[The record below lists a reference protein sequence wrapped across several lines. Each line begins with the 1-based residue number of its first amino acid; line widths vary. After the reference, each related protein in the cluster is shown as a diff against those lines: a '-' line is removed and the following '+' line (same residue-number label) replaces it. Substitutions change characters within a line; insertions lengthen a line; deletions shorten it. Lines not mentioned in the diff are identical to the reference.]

1 MTRVSRQPFCC
12 IVILLILASACQVW
26 AKEKMVG
33 VLISQE
39 IVPYVSM
46 VEGLESRIKDPVQR
60 FFLDEAGKPYSL
72 SGRNATLNPPMYD
85 ALVAVGP
92 EALHYL
98 KAQAGSTPLVYGMVL
113 NPDNVVDGPQ
123 ALPCGVSLNIP
134 AAAQFSSI
142 LQHIPYLK
150 RLGVLFDPDN
160 NQAWFENAAAV
171 AADRG
176 FDLLPLQVS
185 RQDGRLNMVG
195 EFSRLD
201 AILFI
206 PDKSIISK
214 AVIQYVIKQG
224 VINNTPVIGYNQFF
238 ADSGAAFNFLIDY
251 QGVGQQVARQVEL
264 LLAGEKCEAD
274 VSAKYEAVVNEEVWR
289 SMSKKIRPDGSSRT
303 ED

>member
-1 MTRVSRQPFCC
+1 MNSAPRQTLRC
-12 IVILLILASACQVW
+12 IVILLLLTTVGQGW
-26 AKEKMVG
+26 AKEKSVG
-33 VLISQE
+33 VLISRE
-39 IVPYVSM
+39 IVPYVAM
-46 VEGLESRIKDPVQR
+46 VEGLESRIHDPVQR
-60 FFLDEAGKPYSL
+60 FFLDEEGKPYSL
-72 SGRNATLNPPMYD
+72 GGRNATLNPQMFD

-98 KAQAGSTPLVYGMVL
+98 KTQAGSTPLVYGMVL
-113 NPDNVVDGPQ
+113 NPDNVVDDPQ
-123 ALPCGVSLNIP
+123 KMPCGVSLNIP

-142 LQHIPYLK
+142 LQHIPDLK
-150 RLGVLFDPDN
+150 RLGVLFDPGN
-160 NQAWFENAAAV
+160 NQAWFKSAAVV

-176 FDLLPLQVS
+176 FDLIPLQVS
-185 RQDGRLNMVG
+185 RQGGRLNMVG
-195 EFSRLD
+195 EFARLD

-251 QGVGQQVARQVEL
+251 QRVGQQVAAQVEL
-264 LLAGEKCEAD
+264 LLAGEKCEEA
-274 VSAKYEAVVNEEVWR
+274 VSSKYEAVINEEVWQ
-289 SMSKKIRPDGSSRT
+289 SMMKKRRT

>member
-1 MTRVSRQPFCC
+1 MTSAPRQTLRC
-12 IVILLILASACQVW
+12 IVTLLLLATAGQGW
-26 AKEKMVG
+26 AKEKSVG
-33 VLISQE
+33 VLISRE

-46 VEGLESRIKDPVQR
+46 VEGLESRIHDPLQR
-60 FFLDEAGKPYSL
+60 FFLDDEGKPYSL
-72 SGRNATLNPPMYD
+72 GGRNATLNPQVFD
-85 ALVAVGP
+85 VLVAVGP

-98 KAQAGSTPLVYGMVL
+98 KTQSGTTPLVYGMVL
-113 NPDNVVDGPQ
+113 NPDNVVNDPQ
-123 ALPCGVSLNIP
+123 KMPCGVSLNIP

-142 LQHIPYLK
+142 LQHIPDLK
-150 RLGVLFDPDN
+150 RLGVLFDPGN
-160 NQAWFENAAAV
+160 NQAWFQNAAAV
-171 AADRG
+171 ATDRG
-176 FDLLPLQVS
+176 FDLVPLQVS
-185 RQDGRLNMVG
+185 RQGGRLKMVG

-251 QGVGQQVARQVEL
+251 QGVGRQVAKQVEL
-264 LLAGEKCEAD
+264 LLAGEKCEEA
-274 VSAKYEAVVNEEVWR
+274 VSSKYEAVINEEVWQSMMKKR
-289 SMSKKIRPDGSSRT
+289 S